1 MCDYLMMKI
10 LIPHL
15 EEVFLVATAVV
26 AVVAVAPTT
35 TAVVAVA
42 PTTPAVVVV
51 VVVVILQALFLPL
64 KLIWKEEKG
73 EG

>member
-1 MCDYLMMKI
+1 

-26 AVVAVAPTT
+26 AVVAEAPTT

-42 PTTPAVVVV
+42 PTTPAVVV